1 VEGNQPGGRDVD
13 EGRLL
18 LDLTREVTSSLDL
31 QDVLDK
37 SLRSLRRLIDF
48 NGGSIQLI
56 SDGYLQMVA
65 GDPQPPPEAFEF
77 RLPLGEGFGGR
88 VAATGEVIYSADATT
103 DPRAHPEGRRRASVA
118 GTHSWFGAP
127 LIVHGETIGIVQL
140 DDLEVDHFPP
150 PVQAR
155 ILSFLPIVSAAVQ
168 NALLFGREKEAVARL
183 QELEGLKRDFAAAVS
198 HELRTPLTVVQGFAE
213 MLARG
218 AITSD
223 DAELRHIGERI
234 EHAARRLEGMI
245 TDVLLIAGI
254 EGAPRAVQLASTDV
268 GELLEQVRRAGD
280 HGTHEVVLAIDPDL
294 PAAHTD
300 PARLGDVIEKLLDNA
315 QKFSEPGSRV
325 TLGATTDEGAVLV
338 TVADHGPG
346 IPADMLERVFEP
358 FVQLDSSL
366 SRPAGG
372 LGTGLF
378 LVRSIGMALG
388 ASVTVDSTEGEGST
402 FAVRLPAAPG

>member
-103 DPRAHPEGRRRASVA
+103 DQRAHPEGRRRASVA

-213 MLARG
+213 ILASG
-218 AITSD
+218 AIASD

-268 GELLEQVRRAGD
+268 GELLERVRQAGD

-300 PARLGDVIEKLLDNA
+300 PARLGDVVEKLLDNA

-325 TLGATTDEGAVLV
+325 TLRATSEEGAVVV
-338 TVADHGPG
+338 TVADLGPG

-378 LVRSIGMALG
+378 LVRSIGMAVG